1 MGKKSK
7 RRIRKGALETK
18 SSGGDDNFA
27 KLFASLLEEADKLQA
42 NTFLSQS
49 NTKYQELISLVE
61 ANKVAI
67 IRSENLDG
75 YKEINVG
82 IRTNLAIVAIEQRN
96 FQEVVSQYKYCVKS
110 LDSHFSTIALYYII
124 AMMATG
130 QKSASDTATH
140 VMEEYLCTDLIT
152 GYKSKS
158 YITNGIE
165 SVFVKICIVFITEFC
180 RMRRWNEALNF
191 HNKVSSF
198 YLEAGKNVYDS
209 SLILATIYIER
220 YRVEARKRPAIQQ
233 NKMSASLYKY
243 ISHLTI
249 EKDDAM
255 FMSKYHPYRN
265 LLWAQWLYLNRNGTY
280 EQSINE
286 ELALSFVHVYL
297 DEISMSGKSACQG
310 CGQKST
316 CSDPLLLCSNCH
328 VSFCNIDHQRSSWK
342 RNSCGTGIGHEMLCP
357 LLKAYR
363 KFENA
368 RNEDSKLE
376 KYRLRYRRECEK
388 FLSETLALRDLCF
401 SQKFVDDYGEV
412 YRHVLTRAYCGYEF
426 SKNVAN
432 DVWPIGRVNNNDK
445 NRNSIANECKKK
457 MSEILK

>member
-1 MGKKSK
+1 M
-7 RRIRKGALETK
+7 
-18 SSGGDDNFA
+18 
-27 KLFASLLEEADKLQA
+27 FASLEDEANQLNA
-42 NTFLSQS
+42 NSFLSQS
-49 NTKYQELISLVE
+49 STKYQALISLIE

-67 IRSENLDG
+67 VQSENLDG

-82 IRTNLAIVAIEQRN
+82 IRTKLAIVAIEQRN
-96 FQEVVSQYKYCVKS
+96 FQEVIFQYDYCIKS
-110 LDSHFSTIALYYII
+110 LDSHFSTIALYYLV

-130 QKSASDTATH
+130 QKSASDTATD
-140 VMEEYLCTDLIT
+140 VMEYLCTDLIT
-152 GYKSKS
+152 SYKSKR
-158 YITNGIE
+158 YITNGLE
-165 SVFVKICIVFITEFC
+165 SFFVKICIAFITEFC
-180 RMRRWNEALNF
+180 RKRRWNEALNF

-198 YLEAGKNVYDS
+198 YLEAGEDVYNS
-209 SLILATIYIER
+209 SFILSTIYIER
-220 YRVEARKRPAIQQ
+220 YRVEARKRPTSQQ
-233 NKMSASLYKY
+233 SKMSASLYKY
-243 ISHLTI
+243 ISHLAF
-249 EKDDAM
+249 EKDDAV
-255 FMSKYHPYRN
+255 SKHHPYRH

-280 EQSINE
+280 EQSINSE

-297 DEISMSGKSACQG
+297 DEISMSSKSACQG

-328 VSFCNIDHQRSSWK
+328 VAFCDIDHQRSSWK

-368 RNEDSKLE
+368 RNAKEDFKLE
-376 KYRLRYRRECEK
+376 KYRLRYRGACEK
-388 FLSETLALRDLCF
+388 FLSETLGLRDLCF

-412 YRHVLTRAYCGYEF
+412 YKRALTRAHFGYEL
-426 SKNVAN
+426 SKDVTN

-445 NRNSIANECKKK
+445 NRNFYTNEFKKK